1 MTEPVAVGVER
12 FFEFI
17 ERPGLSVLLVSVH
30 PRHTFSAALSQ
41 QLDRDDHGHRAGHD
55 QPRRAA
61 VTGGG
66 PALPFLHQ
74 RFRACDAS
82 QFGVLPGYC
91 LFREAEMLAWDAG
104 LPALADVSAIAQSAL
119 LGVVFSSLM
128 SDLLFVV
135 SALRLAADQV
145 AAPRVA
151 LKFKQVAAGRTRR
164 QAGAASAPPPI
175 DEVRW
180 AYETLA
186 VAPSA
191 TDREVHQAWR
201 RRRVEMHP
209 DVAAGDPAEFER
221 RSRIS
226 ADINRARDIIVSHRA
241 RGGGAAEARAA

>member
-17 ERPGLSVLLVSVH
+17 DRPGLSVLLVSVH

-41 QLDRDDHGHRAGHD
+41 QLNSNNQDIAQGTISLVDL
-55 QPRRAA
+55 

-74 RFRACDAS
+74 QFRACDAS
-82 QFGVLPGYC
+82 QLGVLPGYC

-104 LPALADVSAIAQSAL
+104 LPTLADVSAIVQSAMVGL
-119 LGVVFSSLM
+119 VFSSVM

-135 SALRLAADQV
+135 SALHLAAEQV

-151 LKFKQVAAGRTRR
+151 LKFRQVAAGRTRR

-180 AYETLA
+180 AYDLLA

-191 TDREVHQAWR
+191 SDREVHQAWR
-201 RRRVEMHP
+201 RRRIEMHP
-209 DVAAGDPAEFER
+209 DTAAGDPAEFER

-241 RGGGAAEARAA
+241 RAGGAAEARAA